1 MNLGRMVA
9 ALRRHPLL
17 ADVTLA
23 AALAALAVV
32 TGVAL
37 VAPRAQVAPPSTPVI
52 VAWAVALAAPLLLRR
67 R

>member
-1 MNLGRMVA
+1 MKLARLAA

-32 TGVAL
+32 TALAL
-37 VAPRAQVAPPSTPVI
+37 VVPRAQLQPPSRPVI
-52 VAWAVALAAPLLLRR
+52 IA
-67 R
+67 